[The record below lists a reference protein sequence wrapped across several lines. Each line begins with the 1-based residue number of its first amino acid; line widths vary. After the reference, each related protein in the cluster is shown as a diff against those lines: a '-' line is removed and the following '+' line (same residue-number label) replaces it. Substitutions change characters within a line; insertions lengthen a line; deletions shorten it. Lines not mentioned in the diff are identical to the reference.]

1 MIYLSINASEPKFS
15 KRDKVPNVPTA
26 LDEVMVFTERSE
38 LFGLE
43 GSVRIVEDGQEVL
56 NVSVFEGMVHLDE
69 ASGELSSS
77 LRDRLQEV

>member
-1 MIYLSINASEPKFS
+1 VDSI
-15 KRDKVPNVPTA
+15 PTA

-38 LFGLE
+38 RLGLE
-43 GSVRIVEDGQEVL
+43 GSVRIVEDGQEIL
-56 NVSVFEGMVHLDE
+56 NVSVLEGMVHLDE